1 MSVLPT
7 DPNQQPPTTGGPLL
21 SLRALVLLVISV
33 TTGILLY
40 ATALDA
46 VGGVAVAV
54 AMLVALARLV
64 E

>member
-7 DPNQQPPTTGGPLL
+7 DPDQQPPASARPLL
-21 SLRALVLLVISV
+21 SLRALVLLVVSA
-33 TTGILLY
+33 TAGLLLY

-46 VGGVAVAV
+46 VGATAVAVAV
-54 AMLVALARLV
+54 LVALTALV